1 MTIAQSRITAQGQ
14 VTIPV
19 AVMRLFGLA
28 PGEVIEWDEQEGQLI
43 VQKAGQFALEDI
55 QNALQ
60 IPAGLHK
67 TDEQI
72 RKGLVARAKA
82 KHASR

>member
-1 MTIAQSRITAQGQ
+1 MSIAKSRITAQGQ

-28 PGEVIEWDEQEGQLI
+28 PGEVIQWDTLNGHLVVE
-43 VQKAGQFALEDI
+43 KAGQFSLADV
-55 QNALQ
+55 QKALQ
-60 IPAGLHK
+60 IPKGIRK

-72 RKGLVARAKA
+72 REGIKAKMRA